1 MHVLQPKH
9 SKLREEEAR
18 LILKKFNITKSQLP
32 RMDKTDPA
40 ISSIKDIKSGNIIKI
55 ERKDCKNPYF
65 RVVA

>member
-32 RMDKTDPA
+32 KMDKADPA
-40 ISSIKDIKSGNIIKI
+40 LSSMKDLASGNIIKI
-55 ERKDCKNPYF
+55 ERKDCKNSYY